1 MPNSAAPGPLEFYK
15 DRFQIENN
23 LTRNILRSIPPDK
36 LDYRPHERSFST
48 GQIAWTIIR
57 GLYIRVDMVSNC
69 VSDVIRDPPPGLAE
83 ILERFEETS
92 RRHIAQLQSF
102 PAEQW
107 TRVGQLRVG
116 GRVAL
121 EEPAGPTSS
130 GFSTSM
136 RSITAARSPPTCA
149 PWEGRFHRF
158 MAPRETQRFHK
169 HLARRFRCPT
179 ISQ

>member
-36 LDYRPHERSFST
+36 LDYRPHERSPST
-48 GQIAWTIIR
+48 GQIAWTIVR
-57 GLYIRVDMVSNC
+57 GLYIRVDMASDG

-83 ILERFEETS
+83 ILRRFEETS
-92 RRHIAQLQSF
+92 RRHIEQLQSF
-102 PAEQW
+102 PPEQW

-121 EEPAGPTSS
+121 EEPAGDIVWLFHFD
-130 GFSTSM
+130 G
-136 RSITAARSPPTCA
+136 SITAARSPPTCGL
-149 PWEGRFHRF
+149 WERRFHRF
-158 MAPRETQRFHK
+158 TAPRETQRFHK
-169 HLARRFRCPT
+169 NHARRFRCPT